1 MLLRQQNHYSQE
13 DVAKRLNISRQTV
26 SKWESDLSLPDM
38 KMMLDI
44 AALYNISI
52 TELLGIDDGE
62 RNDSI
67 EQIYEQTNV
76 VLNNIHKENKKRK
89 NRDIVI
95 MVIICITCLIF
106 IVLSIMLITKVTR
119 LENRSPN
126 QTIIKYPTAE
136 SEKIVN
142 QLEEVGITEI
152 DLDKKEIKVNYRCT
166 LNQYDEETS
175 VQLIFVDI
183 NKEEH
188 LYDMYKENENSFVY
202 NGTIPLA
209 DYEYK
214 KVIVT
219 FKDKTKKM
227 ENNLDSSQYY
237 LSQTIKNMFHLEI
250 LRTNN
255 GRFKKELN
263 FYTDFSRLMGDDKIT
278 YLGTL
283 KENVHLSI
291 LKDKKDGSGADTQV
305 IQSKDFPF
313 DKKTKI
319 ELKEGFKNGEFILY
333 EISINVDGYNVQLNG
348 SEMLLVNSYYT
359 NPLELIDAS
368 EYSLSHIID

>member
-188 LYDMYKENENSFVY
+188 LYDMYKENEKSFVY

-219 FKDKTKKM
+219 FKDGK
-227 ENNLDSSQYY
+227 
-237 LSQTIKNMFHLEI
+237 
-250 LRTNN
+250 
-255 GRFKKELN
+255 
-263 FYTDFSRLMGDDKIT
+263 
-278 YLGTL
+278 
-283 KENVHLSI
+283 
-291 LKDKKDGSGADTQV
+291 
-305 IQSKDFPF
+305 
-313 DKKTKI
+313 
-319 ELKEGFKNGEFILY
+319 
-333 EISINVDGYNVQLNG
+333 
-348 SEMLLVNSYYT
+348 
-359 NPLELIDAS
+359 
-368 EYSLSHIID
+368 